1 MSISLADYQ
10 FSLFS
15 EKEKLAKLQA
25 TSLSCTVSTIMQ
37 YLSPVASIASQFGIH
52 QQQYADDTQLDI
64 TISKPDSA
72 TNLQVLESALS
83 SLSAWFFHNGL
94 ALNPGK
100 SQIVTTTFCRTFP
113 VLM

>member
-1 MSISLADYQ
+1 MSISLTDYQ

-15 EKEKLAKLQA
+15 EKEKIARLQA

-52 QQQYADDTQLDI
+52 QQQYADDAQLYI
-64 TISKPDSA
+64 SLSKPDSA
-72 TNLQVLESALS
+72 ENLQVLESALS
-83 SLSAWFFHNGL
+83 SLSAWFLHNGL

-100 SQIVTTTFCRTFP
+100 SQIVTTRLCPTFP